1 MKRVGEDP
9 WTYVGGRVPGLA
21 RRWVPVLRSA
31 ILAVIVA
38 LTGATSAVADGPYEP
53 NETAATAAGPITTPA
68 IHAAFETPQ
77 DADWYVLFPQGVR
90 QIGILATLDSPCPTK
105 YGQIRIALLDAEGSP
120 YSPLG
125 SLTLG
130 LSYATSTQNTVDR
143 LAFTSQVGHRYLLRV
158 TQSSCTGAAYSIDFA
173 PTGALGT
180 TLLPTAECAQAA
192 GAATQA
198 VRRLAGIHAAR
209 RHAHGK
215 RRTSLGVRA
224 QIQQQAVVQA
234 KATQAAVC
242 TRNALTS
249 SGWN

>member
-1 MKRVGEDP
+1 M
-9 WTYVGGRVPGLA
+9 GGRVPRLA

-31 ILAVIVA
+31 LLAVIVA
-38 LTGATSAVADGPYEP
+38 LSGAALAVADGPYEP
-53 NETAATAAGPITTPA
+53 NETAATTAGPITTPTL
-68 IHAAFETPQ
+68 HAAFETPQ

-90 QIGILATLDSPCPTK
+90 QIGILATLDSPCPSPS
-105 YGQIRIALLDAEGSP
+105 GQIRIAVLDAEGNP
-120 YSPLG
+120 YSPVG

-130 LSYATSTQNTVDR
+130 LSYATSMQNTVDR

-158 TQSSCTGAAYSIDFA
+158 TQSSCTGGAYSIDFA

-192 GAATQA
+192 GAAKQA
-198 VRRLAGIHAAR
+198 VRTLAGIRAAR

-215 RRTSLGVRA
+215 RRTSLVVRA

-234 KATQAAVC
+234 KATQATVC
-242 TRNALTS
+242 ARNPLTS
-249 SGWN
+249 PGWN